1 MKKNPFIILFF
12 LFSFILFSGVND
24 IFAQRTGIIWVVPES
39 ADAYPVDGNRSGNPG
54 LNMLFEDY
62 HVIDYRFVDSF
73 YVAPYTNKF
82 AFYQIQLD
90 PEYAQEEYK
99 CMQFLAQCY
108 RGLFNGVALPY
119 YNPLYQN
126 GELVS
131 TNHGMITLG
140 FYQHYFNPT
149 LVPSSSTRSNN
160 IWMNQIL
167 MQYDI
172 EHYIYDPYVSP
183 ISGDTLWRNIYIYC
197 ENDDLIPLYYDLLT
211 IDYLYEEISIIPGFQ
226 VIYDNVYPCGPYS
239 SVTEEESTP
248 FAIYPNPAQD
258 KVYIAGVTPK
268 SVMIYDI
275 LGKRVAAEL
284 NPDRN
289 SIDIKNLPNGLYI
302 VKIMSDEGEQFIEK
316 VLKQ

>member
-24 IFAQRTGIIWVVPES
+24 IFAQRTGIIWVVPTS
-39 ADAYPVDGNRSGNPG
+39 VDAYPVDGNRTGNPG
-54 LNMLFEDY
+54 LNMLFGDY

-73 YVAPYTNKF
+73 YVDCYIDKF

-90 PEYAQEEYK
+90 PEFIQEEYD
-99 CMQFLAQCY
+99 CMQYLNHCY
-108 RGLFNGVALPY
+108 RALFFGVVLPY
-119 YNPLYQN
+119 HNPLYQN

-140 FYQHYFNPT
+140 FYDHYFNPT

-167 MQYDI
+167 MNYDI
-172 EHYIYDPYVSP
+172 ESYIYDPYVSP
-183 ISGDTLWRNIYIYC
+183 ISGDTLYRNIYIYC
-197 ENDDLIPLYYDLLT
+197 ANNDLIPLYYDLLT
-211 IDYLYEEISIIPGFQ
+211 IDYLYEKISIIPGFE
-226 VIYDNVYPCGPYS
+226 VVCEYVYPCGSYS

-258 KVYIAGVTPK
+258 EVCIAGVTPK

-275 LGKRVAAEL
+275 LGKRVAAEFD
-284 NPDRN
+284 PGRN

-302 VKIMSDEGEQFIEK
+302 VKIVSDGGEQFIEK

>member
-1 MKKNPFIILFF
+1 MKKNPFIILFL
-12 LFSFILFSGVND
+12 LFSFILFGGVND
-24 IFAQRTGIIWVVPES
+24 IFAQRTGIIWVVPTS
-39 ADAYPVDGNRSGNPG
+39 ADAYPVDGNRTGNPG

-73 YVAPYTNKF
+73 YVDCYIDKF

-90 PEYAQEEYK
+90 PEFIQEEYD
-99 CMQFLAQCY
+99 CMQYLNHCY
-108 RGLFNGVALPY
+108 RALFFGVVLPY
-119 YNPLYQN
+119 HNPLYQN

-140 FYQHYFNPT
+140 FYDHYFNPT

-167 MQYDI
+167 MNYDI
-172 EHYIYDPYVSP
+172 ESYIYDPYVSP
-183 ISGDTLWRNIYIYC
+183 ISGDTLYRNIYIYC
-197 ENDDLIPLYYDLLT
+197 ANNDLIPLYYDLLT
-211 IDYLYEEISIIPGFQ
+211 IDYLYENISIIPGFET
-226 VIYDNVYPCGPYS
+226 VAEYIYPCGSYS

-258 KVYIAGVTPK
+258 EVYFAGVTPK
-268 SVMIYDI
+268 SVIIYDI
-275 LGKRVAAEL
+275 LGKKVAAEL

-302 VKIMSDEGEQFIEK
+302 IKIVSDEGEQFIEK